1 MGEEIWRIIVNF
13 PNYAISKNGIVKNI
27 TKNKILKRSFSG
39 GYLHVGLYNEGKKVN
54 KKIHRLTA
62 TAWIDNPNNYPIIDH
77 INKNKTDN
85 RVENLDNRVE
95 NLRWCTQS
103 INMRNRNIQHK
114 GISYNKGYWICQY
127 NDDINK
133 QINKYFSVSKY
144 GQNQAKT
151 MAVEYRMQKERE
163 LNYL

>member
-1 MGEEIWRIIVNF
+1 MVEDLWRVVVSF

-27 TKNKILKRSFSG
+27 TKNKILKRSFSN
-39 GYLHVGLYNEGKKVN
+39 GYLHVGLYNEGKKIN

-62 TAWIDNPNNYPIIDH
+62 SAWIDNPNNYPIIDH

-85 RVENLDNRVE
+85 RME

-103 INMRNRNIQHK
+103 INMRNRHIHSNNTSGIK
-114 GISYNKGYWICQY
+114 GISFNNGYWICQY
-127 NDDINK
+127 NDDVNK
-133 QINKYFSVSKY
+133 QINKYFSVSQY
-144 GQNQAKT
+144 GENLAKT
-151 MAVEYRMQKERE
+151 MAVEFRMQKERE

>member
-39 GYLHVGLYNEGKKVN
+39 GYLHVGLYNEGKKKIN

-85 RVENLDNRVE
+85 RVENL
-95 NLRWCTQS
+95 RWCTQS
-103 INMRNRNIQHK
+103 INMRNRNIHSNNTS
-114 GISYNKGYWICQY
+114 GIK
-127 NDDINK
+127 
-133 QINKYFSVSKY
+133 
-144 GQNQAKT
+144 
-151 MAVEYRMQKERE
+151 
-163 LNYL
+163 